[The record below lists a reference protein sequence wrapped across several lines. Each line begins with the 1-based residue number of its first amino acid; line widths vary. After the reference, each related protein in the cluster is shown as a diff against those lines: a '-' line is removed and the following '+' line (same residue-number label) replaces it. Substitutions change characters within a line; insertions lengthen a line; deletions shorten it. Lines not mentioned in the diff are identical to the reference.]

1 MNLFLEIFF
10 FKQER
15 STLKRGGW
23 FTLIIMS
30 LATFITCFDATFMNV
45 SIQNL
50 IHDLDTT
57 LPFVQAM
64 ISIYSLTMACLMLPG
79 AKIQDILGRK
89 ETFILGAVI
98 YGIGALLSSLSV
110 NGAMLLVGWSLLEGI
125 GAAMMIPATVAF
137 LTATYQDE
145 DRTFAFG
152 IWSAVVSIAG
162 FVGPILGGFITT
174 WYSWRYG
181 FAMEVIIIIFMLI
194 YSRKLKKMDPIL
206 TWKDLDIWGSILSI
220 LGIFL
225 LVLGILELNN
235 LKRWDIAIFTII
247 LATIILI
254 TFYWWQKRRISREL
268 SPLLDINLFKNLEFK
283 LGSFIKIV
291 DSLGSAGISF
301 VIPVFILT
309 VMDGT
314 AFIAGIALF
323 IPVTG
328 LLIASLTVSRITK
341 VIKPIKVISLGFAL
355 AIVGC
360 FILSNT
366 LNLESTLWDIIPG
379 MTLIMFGLG
388 LVIPLGTNLIMSS
401 AAEKKESDA
410 SGVANVANTLGS
422 SMGTALIGVILILGV
437 FWGLQTSIQDQF
449 PGKYSAQEI
458 NDNLPSWYDQI
469 NKAPLSVLKTTRD
482 PDKMAVGHIVDGT
495 IRKSTSITF
504 YCIAFIFFLGLI
516 SSFFLWRRTKDI
528 EL

>member
-1 MNLFLEIFF
+1 M
-10 FKQER
+10 R
-15 STLKRGGW
+15 RGGW

-50 IHDLDTT
+50 IQDLDTT

-64 ISIYSLTMACLMLPG
+64 ISIYSLTMACLILPG
-79 AKIQDILGRK
+79 AKLQDILGRK

-98 YGIGALLSSLSV
+98 YGIGALISTLSV
-110 NGAMLLVGWSLLEGI
+110 NGIMLLVGWSLLEGI

-137 LTATYQDE
+137 LTATYHDE

-181 FAMEVIIIIFMLI
+181 FAMEIIIIIFMLL
-194 YSRKLKKMDPIL
+194 YSRKLIKIDPIL
-206 TWKDLDIWGSILSI
+206 KWEELDVWGAVLSV

-235 LKRWDIAIFTII
+235 LKRWDIAGFTII
-247 LATIILI
+247 AAIIILV
-254 TFYWWQKRRISREL
+254 TFYWWQKKRINQGL
-268 SPLLDINLFKNLEFK
+268 NPLLNINLFKNLEFK

-314 AFIAGIALF
+314 AFTAGLALF

-341 VIKPIKVISLGFAL
+341 IIKPIKVISIGFAL

-401 AAEKKESDA
+401 AGERKESDA
-410 SGVANVANTLGS
+410 SGVANVSNTLGS

-449 PGKYSAQEI
+449 PGKYSTQEI
-458 NDNLPSWYDQI
+458 NDNLPTWYDQI
-469 NKAPLSVLKTTRD
+469 NKTSLSVLKTTRD
-482 PDKMAVGHIVDGT
+482 PDNIVAGRIVDGT

-504 YCIAFIFFLGLI
+504 YSIAFVFFLGLI
-516 SSFFLWRRTKDI
+516 SSLLLWLRTRSSVKY
-528 EL
+528 